1 MPIPV
6 THSTSACPT
15 PRLSGLDRQLAEVN
29 ELLSARRLEKA
40 AADIKYE
47 LAALRVQAAI
57 LRHAHVC
64 RKAGFREEQARW
76 PKGSGEDSGRWSGGG
91 AGSTPP
97 QPKPSAERPA
107 PYQLAAR
114 GSQSA
119 AYCWNQMQIDM
130 LFCTT
135 LRPSIIRAC
144 RAQAMER
151 YSACITGKPLPPL
164 LF

>member
-1 MPIPV
+1 
-6 THSTSACPT
+6 
-15 PRLSGLDRQLAEVN
+15 VN
-29 ELLSARRLEKA
+29 ELVSARRRERA
-40 AADIKYE
+40 AVDIKYE
-47 LAALRVQAAI
+47 LAALRVQVAM

-64 RKAGFREEQARW
+64 RKAGFKEDQPRW
-76 PKGSGEDSGRWSGGG
+76 PQGTPGTPKPGGRWSGGG

-107 PYQLAAR
+107 PYRLAASGR
-114 GSQSA
+114 QSA